1 MAKIVNF
8 LYFLLDLDIFGCAL
22 TIKASFMVFGFHKYS
37 VIWINRSRSTMLM
50 QAWHCAH
57 LITILLLDEALAL
70 TLTFII
76 LEKLLNRVNLEKT
89 EYVIIKTVYFVI
101 NTKSYSSLV
110 SLCSC
115 RKRLLSARNS

>member
-8 LYFLLDLDIFGCAL
+8 LYFLLDLDKFGCAL

-37 VIWINRSRSTMLM
+37 VIWINRSSSTMLM

-76 LEKLLNRVNLEKT
+76 LEKLLNRVCLEKT
-89 EYVIIKTVYFVI
+89 KVCDYQ
-101 NTKSYSSLV
+101 N
-110 SLCSC
+110 SLC
-115 RKRLLSARNS
+115 